1 MKNASSMFGPALNKH
16 LRHIVPLVLHK
27 ADLVK
32 RERID
37 ELFKVL
43 VRNGGDEAK
52 NILNEME

>member
-1 MKNASSMFGPALNKH
+1 MFGPALNKH

-32 RERID
+32 KERID